1 MDKTMPIKG
10 ALLVI
15 AFVAAGCGATPTEEE
30 FGDSVREV
38 MSKQIYDRNA
48 GAYAGTKPVMGA
60 DPEKLENVLESYRGE
75 GDDSSQES
83 YMTAPTQR

>member
-1 MDKTMPIKG
+1 MNMTLLIKG
-10 ALLVI
+10 ILLVAVI
-15 AFVAAGCGATPTEEE
+15 GAAGCGTTRTEEE

-60 DPEKLENVLESYRGE
+60 DPALLENVLESYRGDGTGIE
-75 GDDSSQES
+75 ES
-83 YMTAPTQR
+83 YMTTPDQR